1 MQVHVVIYL
10 ISDCVLF
17 HEPIDGS
24 SDSLAISIVKKKE
37 KKKKKKKK
45 KNVLKPRPIVPGLR
59 V

>member
-24 SDSLAISIVKKKE
+24 PDSLAISIVKKKE
-37 KKKKKKKK
+37 KKKKKK

>member
-1 MQVHVVIYL
+1 MQVHVAIYL
-10 ISDCVLF
+10 LSDCVLF

-24 SDSLAISIVKKKE
+24 PDYLAISIV

-45 KNVLKPRPIVPGLR
+45 KNVLKPSPIVPGLR